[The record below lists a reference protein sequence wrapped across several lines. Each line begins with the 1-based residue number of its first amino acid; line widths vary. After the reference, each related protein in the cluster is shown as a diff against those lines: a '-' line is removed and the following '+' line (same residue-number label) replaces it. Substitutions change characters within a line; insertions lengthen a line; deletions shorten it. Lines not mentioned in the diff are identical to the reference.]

1 MSSAGDNLFA
11 KKVNATEVKATD
23 VNSTNVNATKV
34 ECTDLKST
42 GTITWQNFFPPITA
56 DGNIDTLAATLNAGN
71 NANNQSILNI
81 KALTMHEDDG
91 TTIMNPPDGH
101 VTGVQLLD
109 ASEITCTTATILV
122 NNVGSNLTFDPNAG
136 GTVIEGS
143 TLANNKTVCTNLDL
157 TSTTNLFPPSIDD
170 DTLGDVMTRG
180 NEASTTLNMNSNIIT
195 NCQTVSTNE
204 VATPLVQ
211 FNTIAGTQLNGSN
224 LPSNPTVCTH
234 LDLRDATN
242 LFPSSI
248 DDDTLGDVMNR
259 GNQASTTLDMNSN
272 NITNIALLDCTNA
285 QVGTADTPG
294 QLSVVGAVNATSAA
308 IPYIN
313 LNWATG
319 EANAK
324 IDLTG
329 TVGQGQKTEIE
340 GDDSETAVGSGI
352 PQRTKCSY
360 LDLTDASNLH
370 PAPTEERYEWGGY
383 WRAPETLL
391 LNNGAGAGTIGQ
403 VFMGNYQN
411 DNDITGWRFFRP
423 CSDGEDQIT
432 PTTDANGDSI
442 DKFAY
447 LPYSNHAN
455 DLSFYV
461 LTAPTTIA
469 AHDAQIVTINFPVT
483 RYGFG
488 RIYLGLYYVPDAT
501 PTATPVFIDQ
511 SFRLLMENITQPGF
525 ADLRKGGEISFTWV
539 LRGIPNYPVDGSQWR
554 IYPVLRTDDSEEY
567 GALEIRIGNA
577 QPEDSELTG
586 SRNGQLSMYGRPY
599 PQTYKVFGFTGS
611 ELTAPGGGGA

>member
-11 KKVNATEVKATD
+11 KKVTTSEVKATD
-23 VNSTNVNATKV
+23 VV
-34 ECTDLKST
+34 CTDLTSS
-42 GTITWQNFFPPITA
+42 GTITWQNFSPPITA

-71 NANNQSILNI
+71 TANNQSILNL
-81 KALTMHEDDG
+81 KALSMHEDDG
-91 TTIMNPPDGH
+91 TTIMNPADGH
-101 VTGVQLLD
+101 MVGVQLLD
-109 ASEITCTTATILV
+109 ANAVTCTTATILI

-157 TSTTNLFPPSIDD
+157 TSATNLFPSSIDD

-180 NEASTTLNMNSNIIT
+180 NQASTTLNMNTNIIT

-211 FNTIAGTQLNGSN
+211 FNTVAGTQLNGSN

-242 LFPSSI
+242 LFPTSL
-248 DDDTLGDVMNR
+248 DDDNLTDVLGR
-259 GNQASTTLDMNSN
+259 GNDAGGLD
-272 NITNIALLDCTNA
+272 ITNVAQLDCANA
-285 QVGTADTPG
+285 QVGTAGTPG
-294 QLSVVGAVNATSAA
+294 QLSVVGTVNATSAT

-313 LNWATG
+313 LNWAPG
-319 EANAK
+319 SDPANPNPNAK
-324 IDLTG
+324 IDFTG
-329 TVGQGQKTEIE
+329 IGGEGQKTEIE
-340 GDDSETAVGSGI
+340 GDDTETAVGSGI

-360 LDLTDASNLH
+360 LDLTDATNLH

-383 WRAPETLL
+383 WRNPQTLKI
-391 LNNGAGAGTIGQ
+391 NQGQAAGLIGQ
-403 VFMGNYQN
+403 VFMGAEQN
-411 DNDITGWRFFRP
+411 NNDITGWRFFRP
-423 CSDGEDQIT
+423 CSDGEEQII
-432 PTTDANGDSI
+432 PTTDALGDRI
-442 DKFAY
+442 EKFHY
-447 LPYSNHAN
+447 LPYSSPPAN
-455 DLSFYV
+455 DLAFYV

-469 AHDAQIVTINFPVT
+469 AHNAQIVTLNFPVT
-483 RYGFG
+483 RFGYG
-488 RIYLGLYYVPDAT
+488 RIYLGLYYVPNAT

-511 SFRLLMENITQPGF
+511 SFRLLTENITQPGL
-525 ADLRKGGEISFTWV
+525 ADLRKGGEIQFTWV

-554 IYPVLRTDDSEEY
+554 LYPVLRTDDSFEY
-567 GALEIRIGNA
+567 GAIEIRIGND
-577 QPEDSELTG
+577 QPKSSVITG

-599 PQTYKVFGFTGS
+599 PQTYKVFGHSES